1 MKYRGHE
8 TFSIRKNWLAK
19 GIEAVQ
25 KNPGIF
31 TDKTFAPME
40 ELGIGRNMVVSLR
53 YWMKAVGLT
62 KEEKGKESKKTET
75 SFTPL
80 GKIIYEHDKFVEEAG
95 TLWLL
100 QNELA
105 ANREN
110 ATSWYF
116 FFNEFNLDDK
126 IFGLPVNEDV
136 IYYAITNELANKRVG
151 TACTKTR
158 AEVHGSNAKPYKQK
172 GTGNARRGD
181 KKSPITVG
189 GGTIFGPKPRDYSYA
204 IPKKEKRLAMKS
216 ILSLQAQ
223 ADRLTVVEDFT
234 IESGKTK
241 DLVKILKNFVKDE
254 RTVILLKDDDAKIKQ
269 AGRNLPNVY
278 FLSYNRLRAHDLF
291 YGRKIIMLEGAAKNL
306 SDFYAEDKEAK

>member
-1 MKYRGHE
+1 MEKKVY
-8 TFSIRKNWLAK
+8 SI
-19 GIEAVQ
+19 
-25 KNPGIF
+25 
-31 TDKTFAPME
+31 D
-40 ELGIGRNMVVSLR
+40 
-53 YWMKAVGLT
+53 
-62 KEEKGKESKKTET
+62 GKELRT
-75 SFTPL
+75 
-80 GKIIYEHDKFVEEAG
+80 I
-95 TLWLL
+95 
-100 QNELA
+100 
-105 ANREN
+105 
-110 ATSWYF
+110 
-116 FFNEFNLDDK
+116 NLDDK

-234 IESGKTK
+234 IESGK
-241 DLVKILKNFVKDE
+241 ILKNFVKDE